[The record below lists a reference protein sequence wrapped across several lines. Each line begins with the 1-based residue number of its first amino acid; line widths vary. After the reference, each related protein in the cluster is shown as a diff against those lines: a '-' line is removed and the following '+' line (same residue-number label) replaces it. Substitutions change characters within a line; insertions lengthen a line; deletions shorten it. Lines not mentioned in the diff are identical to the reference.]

1 MGMRGNS
8 QKGAYKIGQVALK
21 EKRGECGN
29 LERGELYLEEGNRM
43 RGIMTAKWN

>member
-21 EKRGECGN
+21 EKRGEHRN
-29 LERGELYLEEGNRM
+29 LGRGELYLEKGNRM
-43 RGIMTAKWN
+43 REV